1 MDIQLRMTSSA
12 APVQFEGKIDGTQF
26 YFRSRHQHWSMGI
39 GGDDPVDQPT
49 WFRERGYGR
58 GEDASY
64 MPEGEARQII
74 EQCARD
80 RAAGNEP

>member
-1 MDIQLRMTSSA
+1 
-12 APVQFEGKIDGTQF
+12 
-26 YFRSRHQHWSMGI
+26 MGI

-80 RAAGNEP
+80 WAAGNEP